1 MTDSTQARNRRI
13 LLVDDNPAI
22 HTDYRKVFDTD
33 NTVDALDADEDLL
46 FGGGTPRSTGS
57 LLYEMVSAHQGQEAL
72 DLVVS
77 SLEWNNPFSVAL
89 VDMRMPPGWDGLETV
104 ARLWQADPC
113 LLIIFCT
120 AYSDYSWSDMVD
132 KLGITD
138 RFVLLKKPFD
148 AIEVKQLVASM
159 VERWHAAKQADAN
172 LDDLARL
179 QRITEHLLAENER
192 LRELLTRTASV
203 AQGIPRLPG
212 TVLLADPSPEDRGD
226 AVQLLVPTGA
236 DVVEFEDGYEVVNE
250 HLRRRATGEQI
261 AAVVLELALPD
272 LLGTETIR
280 ALRSDGFNGPILVR
294 AHLRGKG
301 DIERALAAGATAV
314 VAKSDASLGFY
325 SALHGLALPVS
336 AVECDQP

>member
-1 MTDSTQARNRRI
+1 MTHCTSARNRRI
-13 LLVDDNPAI
+13 LMVDDNPAI
-22 HTDYRKVFDTD
+22 HADYRKVFETD
-33 NTVDALDADEDLL
+33 NTIDAFDADEDLL
-46 FGGGTPRSTGS
+46 FGVGTPKSTGS
-57 LLYEMVSAHQGQEAL
+57 LVYEMSYAIQGQEAL
-72 DLVVS
+72 DLVVN
-77 SLEWNNPFSVAL
+77 SLECGKPFSVAL

-104 ARLWQADPC
+104 ARLWQADPR

-120 AYSDYSWSDMVD
+120 AYSDYSWSEMVD
-132 KLGITD
+132 RLGITD

-159 VERWHAAKQADAN
+159 VERWHATREADTN
-172 LDDLARL
+172 LDDLSRL
-179 QRITEHLLAENER
+179 QRTTGHLLDENER
-192 LRELLTRTASV
+192 LRDLLTRTASV

-272 LLGTETIR
+272 LGGTETIR

-325 SALHGLALPVS
+325 SALHGLELPAP